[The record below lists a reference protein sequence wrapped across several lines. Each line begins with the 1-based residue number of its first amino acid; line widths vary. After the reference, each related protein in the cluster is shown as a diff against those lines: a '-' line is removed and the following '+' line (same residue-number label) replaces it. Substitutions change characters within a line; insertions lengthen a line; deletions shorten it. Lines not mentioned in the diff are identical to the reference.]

1 MSRNPHIRPEQIEM
15 IVQAIQG
22 WPHASLSWE
31 DVRKLSRPI
40 LGFVPSRSG
49 ISAHADIQKAY
60 QDKGSELSKA
70 PAERLPAPRSLAT
83 ASRLIASR
91 DAEIAELK
99 QQIVEFREKFD
110 RWRYNAHLMNLKI
123 DKLDNPLPAIS
134 RKE

>member
-60 QDKGSELSKA
+60 QDKGSELSK
-70 PAERLPAPRSLAT
+70 
-83 ASRLIASR
+83 
-91 DAEIAELK
+91 
-99 QQIVEFREKFD
+99 
-110 RWRYNAHLMNLKI
+110 
-123 DKLDNPLPAIS
+123 
-134 RKE
+134 